1 MSLSLVSS
9 DVVRHEVYPKIN
21 QEEFVNFTQINKQA
35 QKIGRNSR
43 IWKEK
48 LEHEIQNGRG
58 FRLEG
63 FDPKTLYVINKTPVD
78 VNRLDR
84 ASKFISDSN
93 VINIFIVAAG
103 NLYIFSEILANFES
117 NKATLNH
124 YCPDQAP
131 LISIPYYLTCT
142 YLMFCYHSA
151 KVMPIVVPLI
161 IVKGS
166 RFFEDHIRS
175 RAIKLMKIFSYFAHT
190 SQVPDRTLPFY
201 AACLE
206 KGVRCASKTQ
216 AVFRRIG
223 NFFSGRN

>member
-1 MSLSLVSS
+1 MSLSLVAS
-9 DVVRHEVYPKIN
+9 DVVRCEIYPN
-21 QEEFVNFTQINKQA
+21 LNEEEFVNFTQINKEA
-35 QKIGRNSR
+35 QKMGRNSH

-48 LEHEIQNGRG
+48 LEHEIQNGRA

-63 FDPKTLYVINKTPVD
+63 FDPKTQYVINKTPVD
-78 VNRLDR
+78 VNKLDR
-84 ASKFISDSN
+84 ISKFISDSN
-93 VINIFIVAAG
+93 IVNGFVVVAG

-124 YCPDQAP
+124 YCPDQGP
-131 LISIPYYLTCT
+131 LISVPYYIAGT
-142 YLMFCYHSA
+142 YLMFCYHTVKA
-151 KVMPIVVPLI
+151 MPISLLF
-161 IVKGS
+161 IVKS
-166 RFFEDHIRS
+166 PRFFEDHIKS

-223 NFFSGRN
+223 NFFSGGN